1 MKKDKERKGGIT
13 WNVSKFVYVEL
24 DLGKQINESPSNTML
39 VKLNYGSVSLQNRH
53 NIILAAE
60 KKKKGEEKKGEK

>member
-1 MKKDKERKGGIT
+1 MEKDKERKGGIT
-13 WNVSKFVYVEL
+13 WNVSKLVDVEL
-24 DLGKQINESPSNTML
+24 DLGKQIYESPSNTMF

-60 KKKKGEEKKGEK
+60 EKKKGKEKKSEK